1 MCVCVC
7 VCVCVC
13 ERERERER
21 ERVCVCVFACV
32 CDALKEW
39 TKYTGSVASLSL
51 CVTHAHKEN
60 SAVVHYKYK
69 TGTNKRIP

>member
-7 VCVCVC
+7 VCV
-13 ERERERER
+13 
-21 ERVCVCVFACV
+21 CV

-39 TKYTGSVASLSL
+39 TKYTGSVASSSL
-51 CVTHAHKEN
+51 CVTQAHKEN